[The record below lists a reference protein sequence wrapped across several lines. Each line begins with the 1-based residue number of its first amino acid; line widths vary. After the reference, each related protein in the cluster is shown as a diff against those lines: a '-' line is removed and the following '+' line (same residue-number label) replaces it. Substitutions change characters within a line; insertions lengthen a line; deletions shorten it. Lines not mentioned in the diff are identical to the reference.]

1 MNGSI
6 EFTREQGNR
15 LMSKPS
21 VTPPPSLDAGTIS
34 MLRCPLTRSPLRLEG
49 EFLIAEIG
57 GLAYPVRAGIPV
69 MLMEEATLPPGVSS
83 LDELRQKLKGA

>member
-1 MNGSI
+1 MIGSI
-6 EFTREQGNR
+6 EFTPEQGNR

-69 MLMEEATLPPGVSS
+69 MLMEEATLPPGVAS